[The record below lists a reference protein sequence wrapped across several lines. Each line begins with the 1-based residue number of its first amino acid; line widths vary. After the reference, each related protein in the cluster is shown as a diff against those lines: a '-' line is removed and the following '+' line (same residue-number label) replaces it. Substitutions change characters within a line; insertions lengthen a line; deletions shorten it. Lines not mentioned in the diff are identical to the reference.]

1 MKLGEVIS
9 KYRSAQKL
17 SMEAFAKKAQISK
30 GYVSMIEHGINPQT
44 KKKIAPTLDVMN
56 KLAAAMN
63 ITLDSLVGLLDPDE
77 RITTSDAGMPFQTD
91 ISAIFNR
98 LTEQRQ
104 QRVYDFAS
112 DQLRQQSADENEL
125 SDNVVDF
132 PEERNVITGRS
143 TAAGDPID
151 GDTQDADAV
160 STVVKIED
168 IPHGT
173 DEIVT
178 VDGDSMQPDFMRG
191 DQIYIHWQPT
201 IDSGDLAIVRVRDEG
216 VTFKQIML
224 DKRGQKIVLHSI
236 NPDYPDRRLDCDE
249 VEVIGKV
256 LG

>member
-1 MKLGEVIS
+1 MNQAELSRRTGIGRNSIS
-9 KYRSAQKL
+9 DYLKGKYDAKQDYVYRLAKAMDL
-17 SMEAFAKKAQISK
+17 NEAWLMGFDDVNMDKPNI
-30 GYVSMIEHGINPQT
+30 VGIF
-44 KKKIAPTLDVMN
+44 N
-56 KLAAAMN
+56 KL
-63 ITLDSLVGLLDPDE
+63 
-77 RITTSDAGMPFQTD
+77 
-91 ISAIFNR
+91 
-98 LTEQRQ
+98 TEHRQ

-112 DQLRQQSADENEL
+112 DQLRQQSAHENEL

-132 PEERNVITGRS
+132 PNERSVITGRS

-236 NPDYPDRRLDCDE
+236 NPDYPDRQLDCDE

>member
-1 MKLGEVIS
+1 MAANLLGPAIRTLRKARGWTQRELSERTGIAQNTIS
-9 KYRSAQKL
+9 NHENQNR
-17 SMEAFAKKAQISK
+17 
-30 GYVSMIEHGINPQT
+30 
-44 KKKIAPTLDVMN
+44 TLDENDIKKYADAFGVSPKVLYEHTNLHTDTDMTM
-56 KLAAAMN
+56 KIQTTLLA
-63 ITLDSLVGLLDPDE
+63 LHPE
-77 RITTSDAGMPFQTD
+77 
-91 ISAIFNR
+91 
-98 LTEQRQ
+98 RQ

-132 PEERNVITGRS
+132 PVERNVITGRS
-143 TAAGDPID
+143 TAAGEPID
-151 GDTQDADAV
+151 GDAQDADAV